1 MIGITYKAKPVFG
14 LIHQLC
20 REEPRTFWGGQGVGV
35 YATTDNTYGTLLSA
49 PGLPS
54 AWKVAVSQHHTG
66 DLTNALVNA
75 LNPPEVLRIGG
86 AGFKIMSVLLGD
98 ITDYF
103 QCESGLNKW
112 DTCAGEALLS
122 SAGGFVTDIRGRS
135 LSYEADGTRNEGVIT
150 TLDPEHLERVV
161 TEASKILP
169 VKGFL

>member
-1 MIGITYKAKPVFG
+1 
-14 LIHQLC
+14 
-20 REEPRTFWGGQGVGV
+20 
-35 YATTDNTYGTLLSA
+35 
-49 PGLPS
+49 
-54 AWKVAVSQHHTG
+54 
-66 DLTNALVNA
+66 
-75 LNPPEVLRIGG
+75 
-86 AGFKIMSVLLGD
+86 MSVLLGD